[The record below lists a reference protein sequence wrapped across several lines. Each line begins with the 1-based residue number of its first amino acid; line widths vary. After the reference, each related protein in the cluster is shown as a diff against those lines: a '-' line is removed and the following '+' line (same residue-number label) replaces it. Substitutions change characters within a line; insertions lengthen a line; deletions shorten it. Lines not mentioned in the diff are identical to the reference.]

1 MSPHV
6 AGLHLA
12 PGLGPTGWEGPS
24 VSPPT
29 FTTSLGLPP
38 QPSHCSLKHKTNGGQ
53 ECPQPGVQPRVL
65 ISLAL
70 HR

>member
-1 MSPHV
+1 MWL
-6 AGLHLA
+6 AFTWRLAWAHL
-12 PGLGPTGWEGPS
+12 EGPS